1 MLAGWTLIAGSR
13 LEETLTTWR
22 GSAVLEE
29 ASCASNFFIE
39 ERISAHRYADA
50 EAFVWPLLSRGS
62 VREALTDYYRQ
73 RTFFDSEPA
82 TFGVLNSSAMM
93 PTPSHEQ
100 KLVRIERLDEVLAK
114 TGSRYEDLENAIA
127 ATDGTSKGF
136 VRWFIEQ
143 WNTRADIRRNPVSYA
158 AFRSQILDK
167 IDAPS
172 WPDDLRDLLGLAHY
186 DAAYG
191 EIPVALMEYSVGD
204 VDADQART
212 GRTTGAFYCP
222 TCFDGSP
229 YAQFFPTPR
238 ELGFGCPMPIP
249 LIRSE
254 KDLIAEMVH
263 PRLTYQ
269 AEHLVK
275 VGVIRSPVSDID
287 LREAR
292 NSQLLAL
299 RLESS
304 RDDFG
309 EEL

>member
-1 MLAGWTLIAGSR
+1 MIAGSL
-13 LEETLTTWR
+13 LEPALSTWR
-22 GSAVLEE
+22 NSADLEE

-39 ERISAHRYADA
+39 ERISTQRYADA
-50 EAFVWPLLSRGS
+50 EAFIWPLMTSGS

-73 RTFFDSEPA
+73 RTFFDPEPA
-82 TFGVLNSSAMM
+82 TFSVLNSSAMM

-100 KLVRIERLDEVLAK
+100 KLVRVERLDEVFAK
-114 TGSRYEDLENAIA
+114 TGSQYEDLEKAVA
-127 ATDGTSKGF
+127 ATDGTSKSF

-143 WNTRADIRRNPVSYA
+143 WNTRSDIRKNPVSYA

-172 WPDDLRDLLGLAHY
+172 WPDELRDVLGLAHY

-191 EIPVALMEYSVGD
+191 DIPVALMEYSVGD
-204 VDADQART
+204 VEADQARR
-212 GRTTGAFYCP
+212 GRATGAFYCP

-238 ELGFGCPMPIP
+238 ELDFGCPMPIP
-249 LIRSE
+249 AIRSE

-287 LREAR
+287 FREAR